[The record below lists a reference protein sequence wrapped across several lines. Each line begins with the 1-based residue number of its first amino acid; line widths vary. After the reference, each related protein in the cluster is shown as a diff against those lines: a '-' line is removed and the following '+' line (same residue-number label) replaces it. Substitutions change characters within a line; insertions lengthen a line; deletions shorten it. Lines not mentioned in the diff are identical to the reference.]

1 MEKAKNQEA
10 LELSEEILKNFE
22 LNQIPIQQILLKC
35 LRLARL
41 INDFEAF
48 KWLKFEAN
56 GFETTPDGSLTPEA
70 WQAASKSGR
79 VSYKIEKEL
88 QKVEKPGEYANTE
101 TIGVMEEIIEISKKR
116 MEIAYDPNISVSS
129 QSPLLPVLPRG
140 NAEERNMLTLIISKR
155 TKVIEKV
162 RAIIYEYILNVN
174 YEFKFGKITE
184 EIFTKRRNYIDRILK
199 DVCPEAVQ
207 KFISVY
213 ENLESGN
220 DEDWANA
227 VHSCRRILKEVA
239 DKLSPPSDQPVI
251 KENKQQIKVGKDE
264 YINRLVLHVESKS
277 SSDKFISIVGS
288 HLKFLGN
295 RLDSIYEAS
304 TKGSHSEVTLEEA
317 ERYIIYTYLLL
328 GDILS
333 LDTKQ
338 KNSEKISNDTK

>member
-1 MEKAKNQEA
+1 KAKNQEA
-10 LELSEEILKNFE
+10 LELSEEILRNFE
-22 LNQIPIQQILLKC
+22 LSQIPIQQILLKC

-48 KWLKFEAN
+48 EWLKFEAN
-56 GFETTPDGSLTPEA
+56 GFETTSDGLLTPQA

-79 VSYKIEKEL
+79 VSHKTEKEL
-88 QKVEKPGEYANTE
+88 PKGKKPGEYANTE
-101 TIGVMEEIIEISKKR
+101 TIGVMEEVIEISKKR
-116 MEIAYDPNISVSS
+116 MEVAYDPNISVSS
-129 QSPLLPVLPRG
+129 QSTYYPVLPPG
-140 NAEERNMLTLIISKR
+140 NAEERNTLSNIISER

-162 RAIIYEYILNVN
+162 RARIYEYILNVN

-184 EIFTKRRNYIDRILK
+184 EIFTKRRNYVDRVLK
-199 DVCPEAVQ
+199 DVCPKAVQ
-207 KFISVY
+207 KFISAY

-239 DKLSPPSDQPVI
+239 DKLNPPDSQPVI
-251 KENKQQIKVGKDE
+251 GKNGKSIEVGEDK
-264 YINRLVLHVESKS
+264 YINRLVLHAESKS
-277 SSDKFISIVGS
+277 SSEKFNAIVGS
-288 HLKFLGN
+288 HLKFLGE
-295 RLDSIYEAS
+295 RLDSVNEAAN
-304 TKGSHSEVTLEEA
+304 KGTHCEVTLEEA

-338 KNSEKISNDTK
+338 ESSENISNNTK

>member
-1 MEKAKNQEA
+1 MGKVRSREA
-10 LELSEEILKNFE
+10 LELSEEILRNFE
-22 LNQIPIQQILLKC
+22 LSQIPIQQILLKC

-48 KWLKFEAN
+48 EWLKVEAN
-56 GFETTPDGSLTPEA
+56 GFETTPDGFSTPEA
-70 WQAASKSGR
+70 WKAASKSGR
-79 VSYKIEKEL
+79 VFHKTKKEL
-88 QKVEKPGEYANTE
+88 HASEKPGEYANTE

-116 MEIAYDPNISVSS
+116 MEVAYDPNISVSS
-129 QSPLLPVLPRG
+129 QSTYLPVLPRG
-140 NAEERNMLTLIISKR
+140 NAEERNMLSQTISER

-162 RAIIYEYILNVN
+162 RARIYEYVLNVN

-184 EIFTKRRNYIDRILK
+184 EIFTKRRNYVDRVLK
-199 DVCPEAVQ
+199 DVCPGAVQ

-239 DKLSPPSDQPVI
+239 DGLYSPSNEAVK
-251 KENKQQIKVGKDE
+251 KEDGTPIKVGEDQ
-264 YINRLVLHVESKS
+264 YINRLVLYVESKS

-288 HLKFLGN
+288 HLKFLGE
-295 RLDSIYEAS
+295 RLDSIYEAAS
-304 TKGSHSEVTLEEA
+304 KGTHCEVTLEEA

-333 LDTKQ
+333 LDAKQ
-338 KNSEKISNDTK
+338 KNSENISNDTK